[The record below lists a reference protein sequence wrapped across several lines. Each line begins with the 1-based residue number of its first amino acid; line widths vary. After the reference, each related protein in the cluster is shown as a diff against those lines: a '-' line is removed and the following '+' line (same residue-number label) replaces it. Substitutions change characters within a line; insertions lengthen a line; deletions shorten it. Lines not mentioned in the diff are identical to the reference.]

1 MLTSPHRHHSF
12 PLSTCTP
19 HFQCAPRERV
29 REIQQEWELQQCEN
43 CDVHPRSRPGKED
56 ERLFLVML
64 SICYMCLPTAHHS
77 CASTAAH
84 HSCAYLLHTILVNVL
99 HVPTFCTPFS
109 SMCYT
114 CLPTA
119 HHSRQCATRAYLL
132 HTILVNVL
140 HVPPYCTPFSSM
152 CYTCL
157 PTALTLPPTAHHFTL
172 QKGGSA

>member
-99 HVPTFCTPFS
+99 HVP
-109 SMCYT
+109 
-114 CLPTA
+114 
-119 HHSRQCATRAYLL
+119 
-132 HTILVNVL
+132 
-140 HVPPYCTPFSSM
+140 PYCTPFSSM